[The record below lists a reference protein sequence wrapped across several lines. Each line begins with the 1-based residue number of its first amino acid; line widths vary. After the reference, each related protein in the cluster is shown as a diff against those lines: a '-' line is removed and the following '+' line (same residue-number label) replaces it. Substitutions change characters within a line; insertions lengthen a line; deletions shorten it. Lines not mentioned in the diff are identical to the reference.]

1 MTDDESGFYRDD
13 GTRID
18 PENVSKPALCENCKR
33 DGINREEE
41 ILCILT
47 RSDQEVE
54 ERFKCAAF
62 EPKFE

>member
-1 MTDDESGFYRDD
+1 MTDAVSGFYRDD

-18 PENVSKPALCENCKR
+18 PGKVAKPTMCEKCKR
-33 DGINREEE
+33 DGINKEEE

-47 RSDQEVE
+47 RSDQEGE